1 MTSPKSHRLSAAIIV
16 VASLVVALLASVV
29 GLAGVIDRA
38 LDPMRFTALSR
49 PASGQI
55 VVVEMDAASIA
66 RIERWPWSRD
76 NHARLVDRLKQAGAA
91 SVVFDVDFSSA
102 STGDGDAAFAA
113 ALRRAPGL
121 VALATLSQHAA
132 SGEALNIDSLPLPM
146 FRDSVAL
153 QSVSIAPDGDGT
165 IRRAPF
171 GTITGGT
178 PRPSLSAYVARRSG
192 AADNLFPIDF
202 SIDQQTIPR
211 LSFVAV
217 RDGRFDPQAVKRRDV
232 IVGATAV
239 EMGDRYA
246 TPRWGVIPGVI
257 IQAIAAETLRHG
269 LPRSGGSIIPLT
281 LALLLAIAIVVART
295 PRAIAAIATVS
306 VAALVGF
313 VLAMQAWALVT
324 FPLAPALLLVLA
336 AVAGRSAQH
345 VLAQFREQQLIDE
358 ETGLANR
365 KAMLVGLAP
374 RAQIRL
380 AVAHIAD
387 LESLVAVL
395 GQSGERDL
403 VLRVADRLRLASR
416 DAQVY
421 RLSDRLLGFELTDAE
436 TTEDALA
443 GLRAVMLQPVEV
455 AARRVDVAITIGIAD
470 GAGAAVDACMT
481 SAALAAEDAARDGVF
496 WRQTV
501 ADMALLE
508 RRLSLMGELDDAI
521 AGGQIEVH
529 YQPKLAIAR
538 NRIVSVEALVR
549 WRHPDRGFIGPDSFI
564 PLAEQTGRVAPLT
577 LFVLERV
584 IEDLAHWHRIGLELT
599 AAVNISAKLVTSAS
613 FNADVRALL
622 NRGIVPTDK
631 LIFEVTESATLAD
644 PDAAIAA
651 LVALRELGIAISMD
665 DYGTGQSTL
674 TYLRTLPLS
683 ELKIDRSF
691 VQHAHRNRNDG
702 VMVRSTIDLAHDLG
716 LKVVAEGIEE
726 AECLDFLRSVGCD
739 MAQGYHI
746 SRPIPAP
753 ALIDLLTQPRAVAA

>member
-1 MTSPKSHRLSAAIIV
+1 MTLPSSNRLRSATIV
-16 VASLVVALLASVV
+16 VAALAVALLA
-29 GLAGVIDRA
+29 GIAGIAGVVDRA
-38 LDPMRFTALSR
+38 LDPLRFAALSH

-66 RIERWPWSRD
+66 QIERWPWSRD

-91 SVVFDVDFSSA
+91 SIVFDVDFSSA
-102 STGDGDAAFAA
+102 STSEGDEAFAA
-113 ALRRAPGL
+113 ALRRSPGL
-121 VALATLSQHAA
+121 VALATLSQAA
-132 SGEALNIDSLPLPM
+132 EAGEALHIDSLPLPM

-153 QSVSIAPDGDGT
+153 QSVSIAPDRDGT

-171 GTITGGT
+171 GTITDGT
-178 PRPSLSAYVARRSG
+178 PRPSLSAYVASRSG
-192 AADNLFPIDF
+192 AADDLFPIDF

-217 RDGRFDPQAVKRRDV
+217 RDGRFDPVAVRGRDI

-246 TPRWGVIPGVI
+246 TPRFGVIPGVI
-257 IQAIAAETLRHG
+257 IQALASETLRHG
-269 LPRSGGSIIPLT
+269 VPRSGGGTVPLI
-281 LALLLAIAIVVART
+281 LAIVLAVAIVLART
-295 PRAIAAIATVS
+295 PRRIA
-306 VAALVGF
+306 VAALGSVAVLVGA
-313 VLAMQAWALVT
+313 VLIMQGWLLVT
-324 FPLAPALLLVLA
+324 YPIAPALFLLLA
-336 AVAGRSAQH
+336 AIGGRCAQH

-358 ETGLANR
+358 ATGLANR
-365 KAMLVGLAP
+365 KAMLVGLAS

-380 AVAHIAD
+380 GIAHIAD

-395 GQSGERDL
+395 GQSGERDM

-416 DAQVY
+416 DGQIY

-436 TTEDALA
+436 PTEDALA
-443 GLRAVMLQPVEV
+443 GLRAVMLQPIEV
-455 AARRVDVAITIGIAD
+455 AARRVDIAITIGIAD
-470 GAGAAVDACMT
+470 GEGKAVDACMT
-481 SAALAAEDAARDGVF
+481 GAALAAEDAARDGVF

-508 RRLSLMGELDDAI
+508 LRLSLMGELDDAI

-529 YQPKLAIAR
+529 YQPKLAIGQ

-549 WRHPDRGFIGPDSFI
+549 WRHPERGFIGPDSFI

-584 IEDLAHWHRIGLELT
+584 IEDLAHWHRIGIDLT
-599 AAVNISAKLVTSAS
+599 AAVNISAKLVTSTS

-622 NRGIVPTDK
+622 ARGLVPTER

-644 PDAAIAA
+644 PTAAIAA
-651 LVALRELGIAISMD
+651 LVALRDLGIAISMD

-674 TYLRTLPLS
+674 TYLRTLPLA

-702 VMVRSTIDLAHDLG
+702 VMVRSTIDLAHELG

-739 MAQGYHI
+739 LAQGYFI
-746 SRPIPAP
+746 SRPVPAA
-753 ALIDLLTQPRAVAA
+753 ALVELLQQDRAIAA

>member
-1 MTSPKSHRLSAAIIV
+1 
-16 VASLVVALLASVV
+16 
-29 GLAGVIDRA
+29 
-38 LDPMRFTALSR
+38 
-49 PASGQI
+49 
-55 VVVEMDAASIA
+55 
-66 RIERWPWSRD
+66 
-76 NHARLVDRLKQAGAA
+76 
-91 SVVFDVDFSSA
+91 
-102 STGDGDAAFAA
+102 
-113 ALRRAPGL
+113 
-121 VALATLSQHAA
+121 
-132 SGEALNIDSLPLPM
+132 
-146 FRDSVAL
+146 
-153 QSVSIAPDGDGT
+153 
-165 IRRAPF
+165 
-171 GTITGGT
+171 
-178 PRPSLSAYVARRSG
+178 
-192 AADNLFPIDF
+192 
-202 SIDQQTIPR
+202 
-211 LSFVAV
+211 
-217 RDGRFDPQAVKRRDV
+217 
-232 IVGATAV
+232 
-239 EMGDRYA
+239 
-246 TPRWGVIPGVI
+246 
-257 IQAIAAETLRHG
+257 
-269 LPRSGGSIIPLT
+269 
-281 LALLLAIAIVVART
+281 
-295 PRAIAAIATVS
+295 
-306 VAALVGF
+306 
-313 VLAMQAWALVT
+313 MQAWALVT

-421 RLSDRLLGFELTDAE
+421 RLSDRLLGFELTDAQ

-443 GLRAVMLQPVEV
+443 GLRAIMLQPVEV
-455 AARRVDVAITIGIAD
+455 AARRVDVAIAIGVAD
-470 GAGAAVDACMT
+470 GAGGAVDACMT